1 MSDKL
6 IEGVVSIAVAIVGL
20 ALVAVLFGSKQTSG
34 VISSAGTAFG
44 KIIGA
49 AVAPV
54 SGGGQGAAGLGLL
67 GGSY

>member
-6 IEGVVSIAVAIVGL
+6 LEGVVSIAVAIIGL
-20 ALVAVLFGSKQTSG
+20 ALVAVIFGSKQTSG

-44 KIIGA
+44 KIIGS

-54 SGGGQGAAGLGLL
+54 SGGNSISSLGIQLP
-67 GGSY
+67 

>member
-6 IEGVVSIAVAIVGL
+6 IEGAVSIAVAIIGL

-54 SGGGQGAAGLGLL
+54 SGGTGSYGGLGSL
-67 GGSY
+67 GSGF

>member
-6 IEGVVSIAVAIVGL
+6 IEGVVAIATAVIGL
-20 ALVAVLFGSKQTSG
+20 ALIAVLFGSKQTSG

-49 AVAPV
+49 AVAPA
-54 SGGGQGAAGLGLL
+54 SGGNSFGNLGFPGA
-67 GGSY
+67 

>member
-6 IEGVVSIAVAIVGL
+6 IEGIVSIAVAVIGL
-20 ALVAVLFGSKQTSG
+20 ALVAVLFGSSKTSG

-54 SGGGQGAAGLGLL
+54 SGGGSGSSGLGFL

>member
-54 SGGGQGAAGLGLL
+54 SGGGMGSAGLGLL

>member
-6 IEGVVSIAVAIVGL
+6 IEGVISIAVAVIGL
-20 ALVAVLFGSKQTSG
+20 AIVAVLFGSSKTSG

-54 SGGGQGAAGLGLL
+54 NGGTGSYGGLGSL
-67 GGSY
+67 GSGY

>member
-6 IEGVVSIAVAIVGL
+6 IEGVVAVATAIIGL
-20 ALVAVLFGSKQTSG
+20 ALVAVIFGSKQTSG

-49 AVAPV
+49 AVAPA
-54 SGGGQGAAGLGLL
+54 SGGSSFTSGLGNL
-67 GGSY
+67 GF